1 MTIIDLRRNFWLCLT
16 AVWRTAITIKQTLKV
31 ELKKKIGNRI
41 LGGVVCPIK
50 LRIPRGEAE
59 SCCFLPFT
67 CYK

>member
-1 MTIIDLRRNFWLCLT
+1 MGPIWIVTSSKDLDIRM
-16 AVWRTAITIKQTLKV
+16 IIKQTPKM
-31 ELKKKIGNRI
+31 ELKKIGNRI

-59 SCCFLPFT
+59 ACCFLPFT